1 MVGKPKVLIVEDDET
16 VAAGLRSAMEDE
28 FEIVVTG
35 RNPAALIRNQ
45 AWEPRVRLL
54 DLESLSRPNPE
65 DGLRVLQGLRHA
77 GHAGKVIVYTSCTE
91 RCIAVGAIRY
101 GAMDVLSKPLDI
113 PVLKGIVRRAVRIAD
128 LEEEVEAGMTDGG
141 HEEFNGMLGT
151 SANIRWIF
159 DAIRKVATNDA
170 PLLISGES
178 GTGKELTAKA
188 IHEGGLRKQ
197 ASFIPSTAGPFLKV
211 HWTRNFSATSAAH

>member
-1 MVGKPKVLIVEDDET
+1 
-16 VAAGLRSAMEDE
+16 MEDE
-28 FEIVVTG
+28 FEIVVAG

-54 DLESLSRPNPE
+54 DLESLSGTNPE

-77 GHAGKVIVYTSCTE
+77 DDAGKVIVYTSCTE
-91 RCIAVGAIRY
+91 RSIAVGAIRY
-101 GAMDVLSKPLDI
+101 GAMNVLSKLLDI
-113 PVLKGIVRRAVRIAD
+113 PLLKGIVRRAVRIAD
-128 LEEEVEAGMTDGG
+128 LEEEAEAGMTDGG

-151 SANIRWIF
+151 SANIRRIF
-159 DAIRKVATNDA
+159 DAIRKVSTNDA
-170 PLLISGES
+170 PVLISGES

-197 ASFIPSTAGPFLKV
+197 AAFIPSTAGPFLKV